1 MFLLNLLTLHN
12 RDDIFNLLFVSK
24 LKIVYHMYRLY
35 QFYNTFMIK
44 RQGFICLILAILV
57 AVLVPNV
64 LFAETTNDPNVEQWS
79 YKDLGVYNA
88 WANAVGSKDVIVA
101 IIDNGFD
108 TFHPDLYENVWK
120 NEDEIADNG
129 IDDDNNGYIDDVW
142 GWNFSYKD
150 LDNSGGISPAEAIG
164 NNDPRPSAFDIPAI
178 PDVMHHG
185 TLVAG
190 IIGAVGDNLMNG
202 VGVNWRV
209 SLMNIKVVENNGDGS
224 SASLV
229 DAIHYAVDNGA
240 DIINISMVTGVFDSK
255 INDAIKYAY
264 DNDVAMVAAAGNNA
278 RFLTDAPL
286 YPVCSDENSEKR
298 MILGVSAMNEEHK
311 RAFFSNF
318 GSNCIDITAPG
329 TNVSSTMRYA
339 PRYGLTEKYSG
350 GWNGTSFATPFV
362 SGALAL
368 VKSIQPTWGV
378 DKLFE
383 AVLSTVHRTPP
394 QDPVVYA
401 HLFGAGLLQIDKAV
415 QFAIDS
421 LPEVSVKGDIV
432 VAIDLKEGWV
442 EYNDLQNEKISLT
455 QEKNLIDVNAITTF
469 YKDGETKFA
478 LIKRENGKT
487 KVSILK
493 KDFSE
498 ESSFFT
504 SFFSG
509 NFGIEVGDVLGDNEQ
524 EIIIYPKYNSK
535 TTFLIYN
542 QAGEYLDS
550 KEITKEHNG
559 VSLTLVNNG
568 AKSEILAVYK
578 NSDEIYSVKHFDNNL
593 AEKSEI
599 LLSFFK
605 VLPNIT
611 TGDIDGDKTEEIVV
625 VAGVGQESFVSI
637 YEQDGTWK
645 RMFYAD
651 SPSYTGGFSVTTVDY
666 DEDGQEDIVLNLL
679 SGEKKIS
686 VWNSRVKKI
695 GEWVP
700 FGGKNILNAQLFTV
714 K

>member
-1 MFLLNLLTLHN
+1 
-12 RDDIFNLLFVSK
+12 
-24 LKIVYHMYRLY
+24 
-35 QFYNTFMIK
+35 MIK

-57 AVLVPNV
+57 TVLIPNI
-64 LFAETTNDPNVEQWS
+64 LFAQTSNDPNVEQWS

-88 WANAVGSKDVIVA
+88 WANATGSKDVIVA

-108 TFHPDLYENVWK
+108 TFHPDLFENVWK
-120 NEDEIADNG
+120 NEDEIADNW

-164 NNDPRPSAFDIPAI
+164 NNDPRPSAFDIPAV

-202 VGVNWRV
+202 AGVNWHVR
-209 SLMNIKVVENNGDGS
+209 LMNIKVVENNGDGS

-229 DAIHYAVDNGA
+229 EAIRYAVDNGA
-240 DIINISMVTGVFDSK
+240 NVMNISMVTGVYDQK

-264 DNDVAMVAAAGNNA
+264 DHNVAMVAAAGNNA
-278 RFLTDAPL
+278 RFLEDAPL
-286 YPVCSDENSEKR
+286 YPVCSDENSGKQ

-318 GSNCIDITAPG
+318 GSGCIDITAPG

-339 PRYGLTEKYSG
+339 PRYGLTEKYGG

-394 QDPVVYA
+394 EDPVVYA

-421 LPEVSVKGDIV
+421 LQEVPVKGETVI
-432 VAIDLKEGWV
+432 AIDLKEGWV
-442 EYNDLQNEKISLT
+442 EYNDLQNEKTSLIA
-455 QEKNLIDVNAITTF
+455 EKNLIGVSSVTTF
-469 YKDGETKFA
+469 DDNGETKFVT
-478 LIKRENGKT
+478 IKRENGKT

-493 KDFSE
+493 NDFTE
-498 ESSFFT
+498 ESSFIVPL
-504 SFFSG
+504 FSS
-509 NFGIEVGDVLGDNEQ
+509 NFGIEIGDVLGDDEQ
-524 EIIIYPKYNSK
+524 EIILYPKYNTK
-535 TTFLIYN
+535 TTFIIYSKS
-542 QAGEYLDS
+542 GEYLDS
-550 KEITKEHNG
+550 REIIKEHNG

-568 AKSEILAVYK
+568 SKSEILAVYK
-578 NSDEIYSVKHFDNNL
+578 NFDGIFSLKHFDNTL
-593 AEKSEI
+593 VEKSEI
-599 LLSFFK
+599 RLSFFK
-605 VLPNIT
+605 VLPSIT
-611 TGDIDGDKTEEIVV
+611 IGDIDGDKTAEIVV
-625 VAGVGQESFVSI
+625 VAGAGQESFVST

-651 SPSYTGGFSVTTVDY
+651 SPSYTGGFSVTTADY

-686 VWNSRVKKI
+686 VWNSRAKKI
-695 GEWVP
+695 GEWTP
-700 FGGKNILNAQLFTV
+700 FGGKNILNAQLFTL
-714 K
+714 KSF